1 MWATDV
7 TFTFNTDAGLAELGI
22 SKPSASAGTEL
33 GTKAYTLSGVSMA
46 ATTASGKT
54 ATRVWNSS
62 GTLDLRIYTG
72 GTFTF
77 TAPGNITKVVLA
89 GNTVSGFTANV
100 GSFSSGTWTG
110 EAATVVLTATG
121 TEKINTITVTYA
133 AATPKYALT
142 FTNSVTGGTI
152 SVTKGSNTVS
162 SGDEFEEDDVLD
174 IVATPAEGYDFTS
187 WSATG
192 DATIGSTTNA
202 TTTLTM
208 PAAAV
213 TLSATF
219 TPQEIISDIELDN
232 VENGTIAATIGG
244 IAVTEAKVGDVVT
257 LTAVPAEG
265 YGIGSWLVLDNNAD
279 EVTVTTVDENTAT
292 FVMPATAVTVS
303 AEFLAKHTVTYYVAG
318 VSNTAERVHGATLS
332 LDAPASV
339 GGMAFAGWSSAND
352 AANPVFVA
360 NTTAVNDNMTVYA
373 IFTAVPGANSYQL
386 VEADQ
391 ADWRGDYLI
400 AYSNTVFANGKTN
413 GTSGL
418 GSNDTPKNPGTSLS
432 GKTVDATW
440 GDQYYVTLEAV
451 DDDDLSQGYVLKTQ
465 DNYYNYFTTSDKNGI
480 TGTATKSTAANYAIT
495 VNYVSSSE
503 INLTESTGHVFRY
516 NSSSMFFRFYKSS
529 SYSSQ
534 GKVYLYKKTTGAA
547 TYSLGTPKSVTVG
560 DSKYATYCSNEGLDF
575 SASDVKAYTAKVDGN
590 KVVLTQIANDI
601 VPANTGVIL
610 YCETAGNY
618 DIPVIKTSATVSD
631 NEMVG
636 VTESTSVAWTTDGK
650 YYNYILQNGVFNN
663 ANGGNLKANRAYL
676 HTTYDV
682 TATGARAL
690 VMVFD
695 GETTGITDN
704 KRETITNSREF
715 YNLNGQRV
723 AQPTKGLYIV
733 NGNKV
738 IIK

>member
-62 GTLDLRIYTG
+62 GTLDLRIYTD

-257 LTAVPAEG
+257 LTAAPAEG
-265 YGIGSWLVLDNNAD
+265 YGLGSWLVLDNNAD

-352 AANPVFVA
+352 AASPLFVA

-373 IFTAVPGANSYQL
+373 IFTAVSGANSYQL

-391 ADWRGDYLI
+391 DDWRGDYLI
-400 AYSNTVFANGKTN
+400 AYSSTVFANGKTY

-418 GSNDTPKNPGTSLS
+418 GSSVNPTTDLN
-432 GKTVDATW
+432 GKVVNASW
-440 GDQYYVTLEAV
+440 GDKYYVTLEAV
-451 DDDDLSQGYVLKTQ
+451 DDDNLSDGYVLKTQ
-465 DNYYNYFTTSDKNGI
+465 DGYYNYQTSDANGLS
-480 TGTATKSTAANYAIT
+480 GYSSNKSTAANHAIT
-495 VNYVSSSE
+495 VNYVSSEE
-503 INLTESTGHVFRY
+503 INLTLNHGNVFRY
-516 NSSSMFFRFYKSS
+516 NTSISGFRFYKSAT
-529 SYSSQ
+529 YTNQ
-534 GKVYLYKKTTGAA
+534 AAVYLYKKITSTP

-590 KVVLTQIANDI
+590 KVVLTQVANDI

-636 VTESTSVAWTTDGK
+636 VTESTSVAWTTDDK

-682 TATGARAL
+682 TAPGARAL

-695 GETTGITDN
+695 GETTGIKDN